1 MPYHLVLAELLD
13 LGWHREWEQCLRL
26 LWLRRCVRGRHCSS
40 DGTMWALD
48 TLSDLRNMCLGVRR
62 QAPLLWEKV
71 CKEWDWPRFPCQDES
86 PPPWTRQPGLPEV
99 SHPLNLHEYL
109 PTVSPASMSPVFPG
123 GTARGRSIRQHALQR
138 QCEEPVST
146 LLVPTHVC
154 LGAPGAIKLLVSIP
168 TLPQRALCPHLGTLA
183 HSKPTLAP
191 CLASRDENKLQ

>member
-13 LGWHREWEQCLRL
+13 LGWHWEWEQCLRL

-48 TLSDLRNMCLGVRR
+48 TLSALRNMCLGVRR

-71 CKEWDWPRFPCQDES
+71 CEEWDWLRFPWQDES

-109 PTVSPASMSPVFPG
+109 PMVSPASMSPVSLEAQPEG
-123 GTARGRSIRQHALQR
+123 GPSGSTPCSGSVRSLYPRCWSLPT
-138 QCEEPVST
+138 CVWE
-146 LLVPTHVC
+146 LLVPSSSWSPSPLYPNVPC
-154 LGAPGAIKLLVSIP
+154 VP
-168 TLPQRALCPHLGTLA
+168 ALA
-183 HSKPTLAP
+183 
-191 CLASRDENKLQ
+191 R